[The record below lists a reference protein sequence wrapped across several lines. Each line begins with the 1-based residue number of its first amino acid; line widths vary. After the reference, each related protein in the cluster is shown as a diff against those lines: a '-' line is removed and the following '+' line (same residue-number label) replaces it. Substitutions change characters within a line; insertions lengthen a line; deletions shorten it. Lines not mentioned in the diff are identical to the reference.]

1 MLKVFYFAFTS
12 LTTVGFGDYH
22 PISTIERAFCGFMLF
37 MGVLIFSYIMNEY
50 TSLLDQYN
58 ASQQEYDEGD
68 QLKLFFV
75 VMKHFNENEGIDFT
89 I

>member
-1 MLKVFYFAFTS
+1 M
-12 LTTVGFGDYH
+12 
-22 PISTIERAFCGFMLF
+22 IF

-50 TSLLDQYN
+50 NSLIDQYN

-75 VMKHFNENEGIDFT
+75 VMKHFNENESIDYT
-89 I
+89 IQTKIEDYFIHRWRNYKNMAF

>member
-1 MLKVFYFAFTS
+1 M
-12 LTTVGFGDYH
+12 
-22 PISTIERAFCGFMLF
+22 ERAFCGFMIF

-50 TSLLDQYN
+50 NSLIDQYN

-75 VMKHFNENEGIDFT
+75 VMKHFNENESIDYT
-89 I
+89 IQTKIEDYFIHRWRNYKNMAF